1 MTKDEE
7 NAKLAAL
14 HQEYTV
20 EKDGLS
26 VYLFKLVKP
35 ESIKEYKEQIKL
47 FKETKKFYEKKLKA
61 VFGEA
66 L

>member
-1 MTKDEE
+1 MFKAEE
-7 NAKLAAL
+7 DAKKEAL
-14 HQEYTV
+14 KQEYTA

-47 FKETKKFYEKKLKA
+47 FKELKEKLNNKGKYK
-61 VFGEA
+61 
-66 L
+66 